1 MNEQQLREQLQRLT
15 TELEQLPVTA
25 DQRQHLQRLIDDIE
39 AQLAGDA
46 ESDSL
51 VDQVETAVSLFEA
64 EHPRLAGIL
73 NNIMVTLTSM
83 GV

>member
-15 TELEQLPVTA
+15 TELEQLPVSA
-25 DQRQHLQRLIDDIE
+25 EQRQHLQRLIDDIE
-39 AQLAGDA
+39 TQLAGETD
-46 ESDSL
+46 SDSL

>member
-1 MNEQQLREQLQRLT
+1 MNEQQLREQLQRLM

>member
-1 MNEQQLREQLQRLT
+1 MNEHELREQLQRLSS
-15 TELEQLPVTA
+15 ELEGLPVTS
-25 DQRQHLQRLIDDIE
+25 DQRQHLQRLINDIE
-39 AQLAGDA
+39 AQLAGTGDN
-46 ESDSL
+46 DSL